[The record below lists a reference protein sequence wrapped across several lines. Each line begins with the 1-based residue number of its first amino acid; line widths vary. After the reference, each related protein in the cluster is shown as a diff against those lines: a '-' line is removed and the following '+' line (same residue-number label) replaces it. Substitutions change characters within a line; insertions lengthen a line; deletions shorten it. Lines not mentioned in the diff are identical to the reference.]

1 MLPNIL
7 FRDPLQISHLSKFK
21 AGLSP
26 SKKKIICFNDS
37 PSKMIKNAFYFI
49 LKVLFVFKIFKVL
62 HVEKRLDKKD
72 EVNFEIYE
80 VTAWLRKNY
89 NTHIAQY
96 LTN

>member
-1 MLPNIL
+1 
-7 FRDPLQISHLSKFK
+7 
-21 AGLSP
+21 
-26 SKKKIICFNDS
+26 
-37 PSKMIKNAFYFI
+37 MIENAFYFI

-72 EVNFEIYE
+72 EVNFEVYE

>member
-1 MLPNIL
+1 MLNRVL
-7 FRDPLQISHLSKFK
+7 KSDSHL
-21 AGLSP
+21 P
-26 SKKKIICFNDS
+26 KKIICFNDS
-37 PSKMIKNAFYFI
+37 PSKMIENAFYFI